1 MDKQTL
7 YALREMGKI
16 SDRYWYQLN
25 GNSPQENFNE
35 QRKNFLDDIYGD
47 EDEQTNVVFTFESKV
62 KK

>member
-7 YALREMGKI
+7 YTLREMGKI
-16 SDRYWYQLN
+16 PDRYWYQLN
-25 GNSPQENFNE
+25 EKSAQENFIE
-35 QRKNFLDDIYGD
+35 QRQNILNNIYDD

>member
-16 SDRYWYQLN
+16 PDRYWYQLN
-25 GNSPQENFNE
+25 GNSPQKNYNE
-35 QRKNFLDDIYGD
+35 QRNYILNDIYSD

>member
-7 YALREMGKI
+7 YALRKMGKI

-25 GNSPQENFNE
+25 GNSPQENFIE
-35 QRKNFLDDIYGD
+35 QRQNILDDINGD
-47 EDEQTNVVFTFESKV
+47 EDKQTNVVFTFESKV